1 MTVTINHVWGA
12 LAISALLATSPAC
25 AQKAYGPGASD
36 TEIKLG
42 QSTPLS
48 GPASAF
54 GAGAGRAVVGYFEML
69 NEQGGINGRKI
80 NFTQLDN
87 AYSAPK
93 AVEQSRKLV
102 EDIGVLA
109 EVGTIGTAPNV
120 AIQKYLNSKQVP
132 QLFITAGGRRFNDPK
147 NFPVDRAALSGFR
160 NRRPG
165 HRQIPPEEPSP
176 TPRSACCIRMTITER
191 TISGDCAP
199 GSATRPRR
207 SSLEVSY
214 ELADPT
220 IDSQIVQLK
229 AAGIDTLVEQS
240 SSKAAAQSIRKVHE
254 LNWNPL
260 HIIGGSTASVETILK
275 PAGLDASKGLVTT
288 QFLKQ
293 PGDPAWAND
302 DEVKAYK
309 EFLKKYAPSV
319 NPDDYSVLVAYMNVH
334 AVELVLK
341 KCGDQLTRENLI
353 RQATSLHGER
363 LPMMLPGVSIS
374 TKPDDYAAFKTLRI
388 ASLRRSQ
395 LDICQAIR
403 CRPINIQTIN
413 PSGARQLLRRRRLT
427 LRERE
432 RQVRESTIPTGT
444 TIGRR
449 RKSLP
454 KLRYC
459 RNLYPSLPFDCLAPT
474 YRVDSG
480 I

>member
-1 MTVTINHVWGA
+1 MA
-12 LAISALLATSPAC
+12 ALLASPAH
-25 AQKAYGPGASD
+25 AQKTYGPGVSD

-69 NEQGGINGRKI
+69 NAQGGINGRKI
-80 NFTQLDN
+80 SFTQLDN

-102 EDIGVLA
+102 EDVGVLA

-147 NFPVDRAALSGFR
+147 TFPWTVPLYPDFETEGRVVAKYIASTKPDAKIGVLYQNDDYGKDYLKGLRAGLGPKAA
-160 NRRPG
+160 
-165 HRQIPPEEPSP
+165 QIV
-176 TPRSACCIRMTITER
+176 A
-191 TISGDCAP
+191 
-199 GSATRPRR
+199 
-207 SSLEVSY
+207 EVSY

-229 AAGIDTLVEQS
+229 AAGIDTLIEQS

-254 LNWNPL
+254 LNWSPL
-260 HIIGGSTASVETILK
+260 HVIGGSTASVETILK
-275 PAGLDASKGLVTT
+275 PAGLEASKGLVTT

-309 EFLKKYAPSV
+309 DFLKTYAPSA

-334 AVELVLK
+334 AVTLALQ
-341 KCGDQLTRENLI
+341 KCGGQLSRDNLI
-353 RQATSLHGER
+353 RQATSLDGVR
-363 LPMMLPGVSIS
+363 LPMMLPGVAIS
-374 TKPDDYAAFKTLRI
+374 TKPDDYTPFKALRI
-388 ASLRRSQ
+388 AIFDGASWTLTG
-395 LDICQAIR
+395 D
-403 CRPINIQTIN
+403 PI
-413 PSGARQLLRRRRLT
+413 SA
-427 LRERE
+427 E
-432 RQVRESTIPTGT
+432 
-444 TIGRR
+444 
-449 RKSLP
+449 
-454 KLRYC
+454 
-459 RNLYPSLPFDCLAPT
+459 
-474 YRVDSG
+474 
-480 I
+480 

>member
-1 MTVTINHVWGA
+1 VIPARNRVRLA
-12 LAISALLATSPAC
+12 LALSALLTTSPAL
-25 AQKAYGPGASD
+25 AQKAYSPGASD

-54 GAGAGRAVVGYFEML
+54 GAGAGRAVVGYFDML

-80 NFTQLDN
+80 NFSQLDN

-93 AVEQSRKLV
+93 AVEQSRKLI

-109 EVGTIGTAPNV
+109 EVGTIGTVPNV

-147 NFPVDRAALSGFR
+147 TFPWTVPLYPDFETEGRVIAKYISKTKPDAKIGVLYQNDDYGKDYLKGLRAGLGERAS
-160 NRRPG
+160 
-165 HRQIPPEEPSP
+165 QIV
-176 TPRSACCIRMTITER
+176 I
-191 TISGDCAP
+191 
-199 GSATRPRR
+199 
-207 SSLEVSY
+207 EVSY

-229 AAGIDTLVEQS
+229 SAGIDTLIEQS
-240 SSKAAAQSIRKVHE
+240 SSKAAAQSIRKVRE
-254 LNWNPL
+254 LNWSPL
-260 HIIGGSTASVETILK
+260 HVIGGSTASVETILT

-302 DEVKAYK
+302 EEVKVYK

-319 NPDDYSVLVAYMNVH
+319 NADDYSVLVAYMNVH

-341 KCGDQLTRENLI
+341 KCGEQLTRENLI

-363 LPMMLPGVSIS
+363 LPMMLPGITIGV
-374 TKPDDYAAFKTLRI
+374 KPDDYTPFKTLRI
-388 ASLRRSQ
+388 AIFDGESWR
-395 LDICQAIR
+395 I
-403 CRPINIQTIN
+403 
-413 PSGARQLLRRRRLT
+413 SGDPLSP
-427 LRERE
+427 E
-432 RQVRESTIPTGT
+432 
-444 TIGRR
+444 
-449 RKSLP
+449 
-454 KLRYC
+454 
-459 RNLYPSLPFDCLAPT
+459 
-474 YRVDSG
+474 
-480 I
+480 

>member
-1 MTVTINHVWGA
+1 VTLARNHLVGA
-12 LAISALLATSPAC
+12 VALSTLLATSPVW
-25 AQKAYGPGASD
+25 AQKTYSPGASD

-54 GAGAGRAVVGYFEML
+54 GAGAGRAVVGYFQML
-69 NEQGGINGRKI
+69 NEQGGINGRRI

-102 EDIGVLA
+102 EDTGVLA

-147 NFPVDRAALSGFR
+147 NFPWTVPLYPDFETEGRVIAKYLLKNKPDAKIGVLYQNDDYGKDYLKGLRAGLGEKAS
-160 NRRPG
+160 
-165 HRQIPPEEPSP
+165 QIV
-176 TPRSACCIRMTITER
+176 
-191 TISGDCAP
+191 
-199 GSATRPRR
+199 
-207 SSLEVSY
+207 LEASY

-229 AAGIDTLVEQS
+229 AAGIDTFVEQS

-254 LNWNPL
+254 LGWTPL

-293 PGDPAWAND
+293 PGDPAWSS
-302 DEVKAYK
+302 DEEIKAYK
-309 EFLKKYAPSV
+309 DFLTKHAPSV

-334 AVELVLK
+334 AIELVLK

-363 LPMMLPGVSIS
+363 LPMMLPGISIS
-374 TKPDDYAAFKTLRI
+374 TKSDDFAAFKTLRI
-388 ASLRRSQ
+388 AVFDGTSW
-395 LDICQAIR
+395 
-403 CRPINIQTIN
+403 NV
-413 PSGARQLLRRRRLT
+413 SGDPLSA
-427 LRERE
+427 
-432 RQVRESTIPTGT
+432 
-444 TIGRR
+444 
-449 RKSLP
+449 
-454 KLRYC
+454 
-459 RNLYPSLPFDCLAPT
+459 D
-474 YRVDSG
+474 
-480 I
+480 

>member
-1 MTVTINHVWGA
+1 VTLTRNSSWGA
-12 LAISALLATSPAC
+12 LALTVVLTIQPAW
-25 AQKAYGPGASD
+25 AQKAYSPGASD

-54 GAGAGRAVVGYFEML
+54 GAGAGRTVVGYFDML
-69 NEQGGINGRKI
+69 NERGGINGRKI
-80 NFTQLDN
+80 SFTQLDN

-93 AVEQSRKLV
+93 AIEQSRKLV

-109 EVGTIGTAPNV
+109 EVGTIGTVPNV
-120 AIQKYLNSKQVP
+120 AVQKYLNSKQVP

-147 NFPVDRAALSGFR
+147 NFPWTVPLYPDFETEGRVVAKYLLKRKPDAKIGVLYQNDDYGKDYLRGLRAGLGEKAS
-160 NRRPG
+160 
-165 HRQIPPEEPSP
+165 QIV
-176 TPRSACCIRMTITER
+176 
-191 TISGDCAP
+191 
-199 GSATRPRR
+199 
-207 SSLEVSY
+207 LEASY

-229 AAGIDTLVEQS
+229 SADVDTLVEQS

-254 LNWNPL
+254 LDWHPL

-309 EFLKKYAPSV
+309 EFLKKYAPSA

-334 AVELVLK
+334 AIELVLK

-353 RQATSLHGER
+353 RQAAALHGER
-363 LPMMLPGVSIS
+363 LPMMLPGISIS
-374 TKPDDYAAFKTLRI
+374 TRPEDYAAFKTLRI
-388 ASLRRSQ
+388 AVFDGNSWTLA
-395 LDICQAIR
+395 DE
-403 CRPINIQTIN
+403 PIT
-413 PSGARQLLRRRRLT
+413 A
-427 LRERE
+427 
-432 RQVRESTIPTGT
+432 
-444 TIGRR
+444 
-449 RKSLP
+449 
-454 KLRYC
+454 
-459 RNLYPSLPFDCLAPT
+459 D
-474 YRVDSG
+474 
-480 I
+480 